1 MLDIKFTQTTLRLGV
16 KGQEPIIDG
25 EWFKAIKT
33 DDTLWSIE
41 KLKDG
46 TRYVQFNLTKKDG
59 MQWWDGVIKGDPT
72 IDTSGV
78 NPENSKLSDLD
89 GETRATVE
97 KMMFDQQ
104 QKQKGLPTSEE
115 MDKRNKL
122 QAFMDAHPEMDF
134 SKAKFS

>member
-1 MLDIKFTQTTLRLGV
+1 LRLGV

-25 EWFKAIKT
+25 EWYKAIKT

-97 KMMFDQQ
+97 KMMFDQ
-104 QKQKGLPTSEE
+104 
-115 MDKRNKL
+115 
-122 QAFMDAHPEMDF
+122 
-134 SKAKFS
+134 

>member
-25 EWFKAIKT
+25 EWYKAIKT

-104 QKQKGLPTSEE
+104 QKQKGLPTSDE

-134 SKAKFS
+134 SKCKFS